1 MVKKYNPEV
10 KKEKFI
16 LILISTFIGFIL
28 GYSTFFLFYY
38 NKFDEKIKKIL
49 VPKEKY
55 EIILKYLD
63 IVNHIRPEYVNTSEL
78 VYSVINPYSSKINI
92 LMQGDSWFN
101 QINFPTKDN
110 AKSYKDVNIIE
121 PTRNDLKS
129 LNFISNWAK
138 KRDIGVINAGT
149 GSYSP
154 SLMSV
159 QIEVLERDFNI
170 FPNILVS
177 YIDQTDFGD
186 EICRYSKN
194 KIYENDKLSR
204 VSSTKGLDKS
214 AFNYSRMMKL
224 NEINLNYDSKFLKV
238 LNSINF
244 EIFWELKKFYLINS
258 SKLKNIFKTKEVK
271 KCTIQQIFSYLKN
284 PTEAEVNYFKT
295 SVLEYLNRIKS
306 KTNIEQI
313 YLVTFPHLDQLKNL
327 FEEKNSK
334 LINISS
340 IIDEV
345 VKESNNNSSKKIK
358 HINFSKII
366 KENKGMFNYDDYLF
380 DKIHLKQSPHKKFI
394 SEIFQRIVY

>member
-1 MVKKYNPEV
+1 M
-10 KKEKFI
+10 KKEKLL

-28 GYSTFFLFYY
+28 GYSAFFLFYY
-38 NKFDEKIKKIL
+38 KQFDEKIKNTL

-63 IVNHIRPEYVNTSEL
+63 KVNHIRPEYVDASEL
-78 VYSVINPYSSKINI
+78 VYSVINPYSSKDNI
-92 LMQGDSWFN
+92 LMQGDSWFH
-101 QINFPTKDN
+101 QINFPTRDN
-110 AKSYKDVNIIE
+110 AKSYLDVNIIE

-149 GSYSP
+149 VSYSP

-170 FPNILVS
+170 LPNVLVS

-194 KIYENDKLSR
+194 KIYENNKLSR
-204 VSSTKGLDKS
+204 VSATKGLDKS
-214 AFNYSRMMKL
+214 AFNYSRVLKL
-224 NEINLNYDSKFLKV
+224 SEINFNYDSKFLKV

-258 SKLKNIFKTKEVK
+258 SKLKNIFKKKEVE
-271 KCTIQQIFSYLKN
+271 KCTLKQIFSYLKN
-284 PTEAEVNYFKT
+284 PTKAEINYFKT
-295 SVLEYLNRIKS
+295 SVLEYLDRAKS
-306 KTNIEQI
+306 KTHIEQI
-313 YLVTFPHLDQLKNL
+313 YLVTFPHLDQLKQL
-327 FEEKNSK
+327 FKENDSR
-334 LINISS
+334 LINISG

-345 VKESNNNSSKKIK
+345 VEESNIDSLKKIK
-358 HINFSKII
+358 HINFTKII
-366 KENKGMFNYDDYLF
+366 YENKVMFNYNDYLF
-380 DKIHLKQSPHKKFI
+380 DKFILNRLRIKNLFQKFFN
-394 SEIFQRIVY
+394 E

>member
-1 MVKKYNPEV
+1 M
-10 KKEKFI
+10 
-16 LILISTFIGFIL
+16 
-28 GYSTFFLFYY
+28 
-38 NKFDEKIKKIL
+38 

-63 IVNHIRPEYVNTSEL
+63 TVNHIRPEYVDASEL
-78 VYSVINPYSSKINI
+78 VYSVINPYSSKDNI
-92 LMQGDSWFN
+92 LMQGDSWFH
-101 QINFPTKDN
+101 QINFPTRDN
-110 AKSYKDVNIIE
+110 AKSYLDVNIIE

-149 GSYSP
+149 VSYSP

-170 FPNILVS
+170 LPNVLVS

-194 KIYENDKLSR
+194 KIYENNKLSK
-204 VSSTKGLDKS
+204 VSATKGLDKS
-214 AFNYSRMMKL
+214 AFNYSRVLKL
-224 NEINLNYDSKFLKV
+224 SEINFNYDSKFLKV

-258 SKLKNIFKTKEVK
+258 SKLKNIFKKKEVE
-271 KCTIQQIFSYLKN
+271 KCTLKQIFSYLKN
-284 PTEAEVNYFKT
+284 PTKAEINYFKT
-295 SVLEYLNRIKS
+295 SVLEYLDRAKS
-306 KTNIEQI
+306 KTHIEQI
-313 YLVTFPHLDQLKNL
+313 YLVTFPHLDQLKQL
-327 FEEKNSK
+327 FKENDSR
-334 LINISS
+334 LINISG

-345 VKESNNNSSKKIK
+345 VEESNIDSLKKIK
-358 HINFSKII
+358 HINFTKII
-366 KENKGMFNYDDYLF
+366 YENKVMFNYNDYLF
-380 DKIHLKQSPHKKFI
+380 DKIHLKQIPHKKFI

>member
-1 MVKKYNPEV
+1 M
-10 KKEKFI
+10 KKEKLL

-28 GYSTFFLFYY
+28 GYSAFFLFYY
-38 NKFDEKIKKIL
+38 KKFDEKIKNTL

-63 IVNHIRPEYVNTSEL
+63 TVNHIRPEYVDASEL
-78 VYSVINPYSSKINI
+78 VYSVINPYSSKDNI
-92 LMQGDSWFN
+92 LMQGDSWFH
-101 QINFPTKDN
+101 QINFPTRDN
-110 AKSYKDVNIIE
+110 AKSYLDVNIIE

-149 GSYSP
+149 VSYSP

-170 FPNILVS
+170 LPNVLVS

-194 KIYENDKLSR
+194 KIYENNKLSR
-204 VSSTKGLDKS
+204 VSATKGLDKS
-214 AFNYSRMMKL
+214 AFNYSRVLKL
-224 NEINLNYDSKFLKV
+224 SEINFNYDSKFLKV

-258 SKLKNIFKTKEVK
+258 SKLKNIFKKKEVE
-271 KCTIQQIFSYLKN
+271 KCTLKQIFSYLKN
-284 PTEAEVNYFKT
+284 PTKAEINYFKT
-295 SVLEYLNRIKS
+295 SVLEYLDRAKS
-306 KTNIEQI
+306 KTHIEQI
-313 YLVTFPHLDQLKNL
+313 YLVTFPHLDQLKKL
-327 FEEKNSK
+327 FKENDSR
-334 LINISS
+334 LINISG

-345 VKESNNNSSKKIK
+345 VEESNIDSLKKIK
-358 HINFSKII
+358 HINFTKII
-366 KENKGMFNYDDYLF
+366 YENKVMFNYNDYLF
-380 DKIHLKQSPHKKFI
+380 DKIHLKQTPHKKFI

>member
-1 MVKKYNPEV
+1 M
-10 KKEKFI
+10 KKEKLL

-28 GYSTFFLFYY
+28 GYSAFFLFYY
-38 NKFDEKIKKIL
+38 KQFDEKIKNTL

-63 IVNHIRPEYVNTSEL
+63 KVNHIRPEYVDASEL
-78 VYSVINPYSSKINI
+78 VYSVINPYSSKDNI
-92 LMQGDSWFN
+92 LMQGDSWFH
-101 QINFPTKDN
+101 QINFPTRDN
-110 AKSYKDVNIIE
+110 AKSYLDVNIIE

-149 GSYSP
+149 VSYSP

-170 FPNILVS
+170 LPNVLVS

-194 KIYENDKLSR
+194 KIYENNKLSR
-204 VSSTKGLDKS
+204 VSATKGLDKS
-214 AFNYSRMMKL
+214 AFNYSRVLKL
-224 NEINLNYDSKFLKV
+224 SEINFNYDSKFLKV

-258 SKLKNIFKTKEVK
+258 SKLKNIFKKKEVE
-271 KCTIQQIFSYLKN
+271 KCTLKQIFSYLKN
-284 PTEAEVNYFKT
+284 PTKAEINYFKT
-295 SVLEYLNRIKS
+295 SVLEYLDRAKS
-306 KTNIEQI
+306 KTHIEQI
-313 YLVTFPHLDQLKNL
+313 YLVTFPHLDQLKQL
-327 FEEKNSK
+327 FKENDSR
-334 LINISS
+334 LINISG

-345 VKESNNNSSKKIK
+345 VEESNIDSLKKIK
-358 HINFSKII
+358 HINFTKII
-366 KENKGMFNYDDYLF
+366 YENKVMFNYNDYLF
-380 DKIHLKQSPHKKFI
+380 DKIHLKQTPHKKFI

>member
-1 MVKKYNPEV
+1 M
-10 KKEKFI
+10 KKEKLL

-28 GYSTFFLFYY
+28 GYSAFFLFYY
-38 NKFDEKIKKIL
+38 KKFDEKIKNTL

-63 IVNHIRPEYVNTSEL
+63 TVNHIRPEYVDASEL
-78 VYSVINPYSSKINI
+78 VYSVINPYSSKDNI
-92 LMQGDSWFN
+92 LMQGDSWFH
-101 QINFPTKDN
+101 QINFPTRDN
-110 AKSYKDVNIIE
+110 AKSYLDVNIIE

-149 GSYSP
+149 VSYSP

-170 FPNILVS
+170 LPNVLVS

-194 KIYENDKLSR
+194 KIYENNKLSR
-204 VSSTKGLDKS
+204 VSATKGLDKS
-214 AFNYSRMMKL
+214 AFNYSRVLKL
-224 NEINLNYDSKFLKV
+224 SEINFNYDSKFLKV

-258 SKLKNIFKTKEVK
+258 SKLKNIFKKKEVE
-271 KCTIQQIFSYLKN
+271 KCTLKQIFSYLKN
-284 PTEAEVNYFKT
+284 PTKAEINYFKT
-295 SVLEYLNRIKS
+295 SVLEYLDRAKS
-306 KTNIEQI
+306 KTHIEQI
-313 YLVTFPHLDQLKNL
+313 YLVTFPHLDQLKQL
-327 FEEKNSK
+327 FKENDSR
-334 LINISS
+334 LINISG

-345 VKESNNNSSKKIK
+345 VEESNIDSLKKIK
-358 HINFSKII
+358 HINFTKII
-366 KENKGMFNYDDYLF
+366 YENKVMFNYNDYLF
-380 DKIHLKQSPHKKFI
+380 DKIHLKQTPHKKFI

>member
-1 MVKKYNPEV
+1 M
-10 KKEKFI
+10 KKEKLL

-28 GYSTFFLFYY
+28 GYSAFFLFYY
-38 NKFDEKIKKIL
+38 KKFDEKIKNTL

-63 IVNHIRPEYVNTSEL
+63 TVNHIRPEYVEASEL
-78 VYSVINPYSSKINI
+78 VYSVINPYSSKDNI
-92 LMQGDSWFN
+92 LMQGDSWFH
-101 QINFPTKDN
+101 QINFPTRDN
-110 AKSYKDVNIIE
+110 AKSYLDVNIIE

-149 GSYSP
+149 VSYSP

-170 FPNILVS
+170 LPNVLVS

-194 KIYENDKLSR
+194 KIYENNKLSR
-204 VSSTKGLDKS
+204 VSATKGLDKS
-214 AFNYSRMMKL
+214 AFNYSRVLKL
-224 NEINLNYDSKFLKV
+224 SEINFNYDSKFLKV

-258 SKLKNIFKTKEVK
+258 SKLKNIFKKKEVE
-271 KCTIQQIFSYLKN
+271 KCTLKQIFSYLKN
-284 PTEAEVNYFKT
+284 PTKAEINYFKT
-295 SVLEYLNRIKS
+295 SVLEYLDRAKS
-306 KTNIEQI
+306 KTHIEQI
-313 YLVTFPHLDQLKNL
+313 YLVTFPHLDQLKQL
-327 FEEKNSK
+327 FKENDSR
-334 LINISS
+334 LINISG

-345 VKESNNNSSKKIK
+345 VEESNIDSLKKIK
-358 HINFSKII
+358 HINFTKII
-366 KENKGMFNYDDYLF
+366 YENKVMFNYNDYLF
-380 DKIHLKQSPHKKFI
+380 DKIHLKQIPHKKFI

>member
-1 MVKKYNPEV
+1 M
-10 KKEKFI
+10 KKEKLL

-28 GYSTFFLFYY
+28 GYSAFFLFYY
-38 NKFDEKIKKIL
+38 KKFDEKIKNTL

-63 IVNHIRPEYVNTSEL
+63 TVNHIRPEYVDASEL
-78 VYSVINPYSSKINI
+78 VYSVINPYSSKDNI
-92 LMQGDSWFN
+92 LMQGDSWFH
-101 QINFPTKDN
+101 QINFPTRDN
-110 AKSYKDVNIIE
+110 AKSYLDVNIIE

-149 GSYSP
+149 VSYSP

-170 FPNILVS
+170 LPNVLVS

-194 KIYENDKLSR
+194 KIYENNKLSK
-204 VSSTKGLDKS
+204 VSATKGLDKS
-214 AFNYSRMMKL
+214 AFNYSRVLKL
-224 NEINLNYDSKFLKV
+224 SEINFNYDSKFLKV

-258 SKLKNIFKTKEVK
+258 SKLKNIFKRKEVE
-271 KCTIQQIFSYLKN
+271 KCTLKQIFSYLKN
-284 PTEAEVNYFKT
+284 PTKAEINYFKT
-295 SVLEYLNRIKS
+295 SVLEYLDRAKS
-306 KTNIEQI
+306 KTHIEQI
-313 YLVTFPHLDQLKNL
+313 YLVTFPHLDQLKQL
-327 FEEKNSK
+327 FKENDSR
-334 LINISS
+334 LINISG

-345 VKESNNNSSKKIK
+345 VEESNIDSLKKIK
-358 HINFSKII
+358 HINFTKII
-366 KENKGMFNYDDYLF
+366 YENKVMFNYNDYLF
-380 DKIHLKQSPHKKFI
+380 DKIHLKQTPHKKFI

>member
-238 LNSINF
+238 
-244 EIFWELKKFYLINS
+244 
-258 SKLKNIFKTKEVK
+258 
-271 KCTIQQIFSYLKN
+271 
-284 PTEAEVNYFKT
+284 
-295 SVLEYLNRIKS
+295 
-306 KTNIEQI
+306 
-313 YLVTFPHLDQLKNL
+313 
-327 FEEKNSK
+327 
-334 LINISS
+334 
-340 IIDEV
+340 
-345 VKESNNNSSKKIK
+345 
-358 HINFSKII
+358 
-366 KENKGMFNYDDYLF
+366 
-380 DKIHLKQSPHKKFI
+380 
-394 SEIFQRIVY
+394 